1 MPDRER
7 GEMARRFREREA
19 RRAHRPAQPPQGDEE
34 PRGLTPWKAFGIGC
48 VLLVLVAALLI
59 WDGRLPERVFTVGRV
74 SEFDFKNL
82 QRQNMPNQYLMC
94 TNQLCNAYIDDLPP
108 IYGANLFEVRKAWET
123 MLQGE
128 PRVKELRRNVDA
140 TQIDYVQ
147 RSAFWRFPDVITI
160 RFIPISEKKTTIA
173 IYSRSVYGQGDFGV
187 NKERIRAWIAKLNGM
202 LPLG

>member
-1 MPDRER
+1 
-7 GEMARRFREREA
+7 MARRLQEREA
-19 RRAHRPAQPPQGDEE
+19 RRAQRPARPPRVEEE

-48 VLLVLVAALLI
+48 VLLVLVGVLLI
-59 WDGRLPERVFTVGRV
+59 WDGRLPERFFTVGKV
-74 SEFDFKNL
+74 SELDFKNL
-82 QRQNMPNQYLMC
+82 VRRNVPNQYLMC

-108 IYGANLFEVRKAWET
+108 IYGANIFEVRKAWEA

-128 PRVKELRRNVDA
+128 PRVKELQRNADA

-147 RSAFWRFPDVITI
+147 RSAFWRFPDIITI
-160 RFIPISEKKTTIA
+160 RFIPIGEKKTTIA

-187 NKERIRAWIAKLNGM
+187 NKERIRAWVAKLNSM